1 MIALI
6 RSEFRKVFSTKLLLI
21 LSLSALGFMLLQIFL
36 SVLVTPPGFE
46 DINRLMD
53 PAYIK
58 TIIASAGSASVFLL
72 ILGIV
77 AMSGEY
83 RNQTITSTFLTTPVR
98 WRVIVAKMATF
109 AILALGLA
117 LILWFIAA
125 ITTMLLLGT
134 QEAAPFEWN
143 AAFEILGGT
152 LIGLVLYAILGV
164 AIGSLITSQV
174 AAIIIA
180 LVFSFV
186 IEPLLTVFFLSVA
199 KWFPGNALN
208 AILQTG
214 GGGPESNASDLLDVP
229 AGIVVL
235 VGYTIVFGIAAA
247 LITNKRDIT

>member
-6 RSEFRKVFSTKLLLI
+6 RSEFRKVLSTKLLLI
-21 LSLSALGFMLLQIFL
+21 LSLSALAFMLLQIFL
-36 SVLVTPPGFE
+36 SVLLTPPGFE
-46 DINRLMD
+46 GTNRLME

-58 TIIASAGSASVFLL
+58 TVIASAGSASVFLL

-83 RNQTITSTFLTTPVR
+83 RNQTITSTFLATPIR
-98 WRVIVAKMATF
+98 WRVMVAKMATF
-109 AILALGLA
+109 AILAFALA
-117 LILWFIAA
+117 LVLWFIAA

-134 QEAAPFEWN
+134 QDSAPFEWS
-143 AAFEILGGT
+143 AAFEILAGT

-174 AAIIIA
+174 AAVVIA

-186 IEPLLTVFFLSVA
+186 VEPLITVFFLSVG
-199 KWFPGNALN
+199 KWMPGNALN

-214 GGGPESNASDLLDVP
+214 GGGPESNASDLLGVV
-229 AGIVVL
+229 AGVAVL
-235 VGYTIVFGIAAA
+235 VGYTLVFAIAAA
-247 LITNKRDIT
+247 LTTNKRDIT

>member
-1 MIALI
+1 MNALI
-6 RSEFRKVFSTKLLLI
+6 RSEFRKVFSTKLLWI

-36 SVLVTPPGFE
+36 SVLVTPPGLE
-46 DINRLMD
+46 DLNQLMD

-58 TIIASAGSASVFLL
+58 TIIASAGAASIFLL

-98 WRVIVAKMATF
+98 WRVMAAKMITF

-117 LILWFIAA
+117 LVLWFIAA

-134 QEAAPFEWN
+134 QESAPFEWS

-174 AAIIIA
+174 AAIVIA

-186 IEPLLTVFFLSVA
+186 VEPLITIFFLSIG
-199 KWFPGNALN
+199 KWLPGSALN

-214 GGGPESNASDLLDVP
+214 GGGPESSASDLLSVP
-229 AGIVVL
+229 VGIGVL
-235 VGYTIVFGIAAA
+235 VGYTVVLAVAAA

>member
-1 MIALI
+1 MTALI

-21 LSLSALGFMLLQIFL
+21 LSISALGFMLLQIFL

-46 DINRLMD
+46 DTNRLMD

-58 TIIASAGSASVFLL
+58 IVIASAGSASVFLL

-83 RNQTITSTFLTTPVR
+83 RNQTITSTFLATPVR
-98 WRVIVAKMATF
+98 WRVMAAKMTTF
-109 AILALGLA
+109 AILALALA
-117 LILWFIAA
+117 FILWLIAA
-125 ITTMLLLGT
+125 FTTMLLLGT
-134 QEAAPFEWN
+134 QDSAPFEWS

-186 IEPLLTVFFLSVA
+186 IEPLLTVFFLTVG
-199 KWFPGNALN
+199 KWLPGNALN
-208 AILQTG
+208 AILQSG
-214 GGGPESNASDLLDVP
+214 GGGPESNPADFVSVP
-229 AGIVVL
+229 VGIAVL
-235 VGYTIVFGIAAA
+235 VGYTVVFAIAAA
-247 LITNKRDIT
+247 FITNKRDIT